1 MNMRVSIL
9 SLLVAGLLWS
19 GPALAKPGDA
29 AKGLAIYNKR
39 CVWCHGEKGEGDGPA
54 KERLN
59 PPPRDFTSSN
69 YKIKTAGFNSMIP
82 NDDDIFRMIR
92 DGMPGTS
99 MPGWKSV
106 LTDQDMW
113 DLVAQIKKFSDIK
126 ENPESQVEYGTPI
139 ASSPESL
146 EKGKK
151 LFMDL
156 CAECHGDEGK
166 GDANKKL
173 KGDAEERTWP
183 RNLTKPWTFRG
194 SNEPKDIFTRV
205 STGIPGTQMPSFA
218 DPVSKKKLT
227 VEERWHVANYAS
239 SLGKNGHKAESD
251 NTVVKADRIE
261 GELPSTPDDAVWNSR
276 APSTFNLVPQLIGKE
291 RFFTPSLD
299 TITVRALYN
308 SKEIAV
314 LLEWDDR
321 TKSLPGDQTAISI
334 ADAPIQQDAVA
345 IQLPLSVPEGM
356 EKPYFGMGDVANPV
370 NLWYWKSGDTSTP
383 EMVQLLN
390 AKGFTDLTPREAASV
405 GLQAKG
411 SYAKGTWRVLMRR
424 PLTTDS
430 GGNDLQFVEG
440 RFIPIAFA
448 TWDGSNSEAKSRHA
462 MTTWYWLL
470 LKPPADSKP
479 LVLALL
485 VVVLLGLGE
494 YWWVRSAAKS

>member
-1 MNMRVSIL
+1 MRLSIAT
-9 SLLVAGLLWS
+9 LLAAGLLWS
-19 GPALAKPGDA
+19 GPVLAKPGNAD
-29 AKGLAIYNKR
+29 KGLAIYNKR
-39 CVWCHGEKGEGDGPA
+39 CVWCHGEKGDGDGPA
-54 KERLN
+54 KGYLN

-82 NDDDIFRMIR
+82 NDEDIYRMIR

-99 MPGWKSV
+99 MPGWSSV
-106 LTDQDMW
+106 LNEQDMW

-126 ENPESQVEYGTPI
+126 ENPESQVEYGTPV

-194 SNEPKDIFTRV
+194 SSDPRDIFTRV

-218 DPVSKKKLT
+218 DPVSKKKMT

-239 SLGKNGHKAESD
+239 SLGKNGKKPESD
-251 NTVVKADRIE
+251 NTVIKASRVE
-261 GELPSTPDDAVWNSR
+261 GELPGAPDDAIWS
-276 APSTFNLVPQLIGKE
+276 AQPASTFNLVPQLIGKE
-291 RFFTPSLD
+291 RFFTPSND
-299 TITVRALYN
+299 TITVRAVYN
-308 SKEIAV
+308 NKEIAL

-334 ADAPIQQDAVA
+334 ADEPIRQDAVA
-345 IQLPLSVPEGM
+345 VQLPVVIPEGM

-370 NLWYWKSGDTSTP
+370 NVWQWKSGDTATP
-383 EMVQLLN
+383 ESVRLLN
-390 AKGFTDLTPREAASV
+390 AKGFADLAPREAAAV

-411 SYAKGTWRVLMRR
+411 VYAKGTWKVLMKR
-424 PLTTDS
+424 PLTTADPQS
-430 GGNDLQFVEG
+430 DLQFGEG

-448 TWDGSNSEAKSRHA
+448 TWDGSNGEDKSRHT

-470 LKPPADSKP
+470 LKPAANSQP
-479 LVLALL
+479 LMLALL

-494 YWWVRSAAKS
+494 FWWIRSAARR